1 MQNEMYG
8 GGGGGNAGAAGHEG
22 QANQPMD
29 DGGAGVRAA
38 DEGGFG

>member
-1 MQNEMYG
+1 MYG
-8 GGGGGNAGAAGHEG
+8 GVGAGAAGQGGDMIGG

-38 DEGGFG
+38 DEANYG